1 MSTQYEIRQSEKYE
15 GNKWWK
21 WAVWIEGSE
30 EALNEVEY
38 VEWLLHPT
46 FPNPVRMI
54 KDRSQKFK
62 LETGGWGVF
71 PIHAKVRTKD
81 GQYLKLSHHLQLHYE
96 DGTQNTE

>member
-1 MSTQYEIRQSEKYE
+1 MSIQYEIRQSEKYE

-38 VEWLLHPT
+38 VEWILHPS
-46 FPNPVRMI
+46 FPIPVRKI

-71 PIHAKVRTKD
+71 PIHAKVVTKD
-81 GQYLKLSHHLQLHYE
+81 GHYLKLSHHLKLHYE